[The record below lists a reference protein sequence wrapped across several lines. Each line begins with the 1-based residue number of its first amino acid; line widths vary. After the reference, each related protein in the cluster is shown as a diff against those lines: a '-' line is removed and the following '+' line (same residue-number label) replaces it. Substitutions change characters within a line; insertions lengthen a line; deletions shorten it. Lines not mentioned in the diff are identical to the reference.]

1 MVAAGRG
8 GAPSAS
14 QEVVMASRDDLLML
28 VAGAVAGAVLLGGS
42 VGILLLTGIGAL
54 PVFTPA
60 TVEGV
65 PEGAR
70 LAWFAILHIVPGTA
84 TVWLYSAMQK
94 EDEQAAATAVAAGGA
109 VWFLAVAV
117 PSAFNLLLGSFRPSV
132 VGPAPMFVSLALYF
146 AAAAAGVALYR
157 RALAYEREAEI
168 AAIRD

>member
-1 MVAAGRG
+1 MVAARPG
-8 GAPSAS
+8 GAPSAR

-42 VGILLLTGIGAL
+42 LGILLLTGIAAL

-70 LAWFAILHIVPGTA
+70 LVWFAIFHIVPGTA
-84 TVWLYSAMQK
+84 TVWLYTALQK
-94 EDEQAAATAVAAGGA
+94 EDVHVAATAVAAGGA
-109 VWFLAVAV
+109 AWFVAVAV

-132 VGPAPMFVSLALYF
+132 IGPAPILGSLVLYF
-146 AAAAAGVALYR
+146 AAAGAGVALYR
-157 RALAYEREAEI
+157 RALAHEREAEI
-168 AAIRD
+168 AAIRG